1 MTFARVRS
9 SEHSLFSI
17 GALAGL
23 MGGVAEVLWVSFY
36 QELSGAGSA
45 VVARGVT
52 QSVLPDLAGSPLSVP
67 LGIAIHMS
75 LAVALGIAVALLAR
89 RVLPRLAGTAFEPLV
104 VVSALAAVWAVNFLL
119 ILPVINPGFV
129 TLMPMAATLTS
140 KVLFGFAAALVL
152 AFFNRGRQAG

>member
-1 MTFARVRS
+1 MAITHVRS

-23 MGGVAEVLWVSFY
+23 MGGLAEVLWVSFY
-36 QELSGAGSA
+36 QGLSGSGGA

-52 QSVLPDLAGSPLSVP
+52 QSVFPDFAGSQLSVP

-75 LAVALGIAVALLAR
+75 LAVALGIGVALLVR
-89 RVLPRLAGTAFEPLV
+89 RAFPQITGTVIEPLV
-104 VVSALAAVWAVNFLL
+104 VVWALAAVWAVNFLI

-129 TLMPMAATLTS
+129 TLMPLAATLTS

-152 AFFNRGRQAG
+152 AVFSPNKQAG

>member
-1 MTFARVRS
+1 MAFTHVRS

-23 MGGVAEVLWVSFY
+23 MGGMAEVLWVLFY
-36 QELSGAGSA
+36 QGLSGSGGA

-52 QSVLPDLAGSPLSVP
+52 QSVFPDFAGSPLSVP

-75 LAVALGIAVALLAR
+75 LAVALGIAVVLLLR
-89 RVLPRLAGTAFEPLV
+89 KTLPKMTGTLLEPLV
-104 VVSALAAVWAVNFLL
+104 VVWTLAAVWAVNFLL

-129 TLMPMAATLTS
+129 TLMPLAATLTS

-152 AFFNRGRQAG
+152 AFFSRNKSAA

>member
-1 MTFARVRS
+1 MAFTHVRS
-9 SEHSLFSI
+9 PEHSLFSI

-23 MGGVAEVLWVSFY
+23 MGGLAEVLWVSFY
-36 QELSGAGSA
+36 QGLSGAGSA

-52 QSVLPDLAGSPLSVP
+52 QSVFPDFAGSPVSVP

-75 LAVALGIAVALLAR
+75 LAILLGIAVA
-89 RVLPRLAGTAFEPLV
+89 VLVRKAMPQITGIVFEPLIV
-104 VVSALAAVWAVNFLL
+104 VWTLAAVWAVNFLV

-129 TLMPMAATLTS
+129 TLMPLAATLTS

-152 AFFNRGRQAG
+152 ALFSRDPEAN